1 MRVYHNKLS
10 QSLSQGLP
18 LVCLVFGDEPWQKID
33 SLNQIKQ
40 HAKAQGFDETIQ
52 FSADTN
58 FDWQEVHAEYY
69 AMSLFSG
76 RKIIEVELTNN
87 KVSEAGNKLLTELAN
102 DLTPDNLLI
111 IHGGKLEARITKQ
124 KWFTHLDKQGIYVA
138 IYDVEGRH
146 LSQWLTQ
153 QARQLG
159 LSLTPEANHY
169 MVTILEGN
177 LLAMSQ
183 ELEKFALLYPNQQL
197 DIEQV
202 EALTI
207 KQAKFNP
214 FQLVD
219 TLLTGNFK
227 KLILM
232 LESLAH
238 DGVHASQLVWI
249 LHKEISQLAQMHEQ
263 IAQGVAFAQ
272 LCKDFR
278 IWEKRKP
285 VYQQA
290 LQNTALNNLYIA
302 LGRLA
307 DIDQQIK
314 SSSDFDDMLLLT
326 DACISVFH
334 GDVTNK
340 LPLDYSSQS

>member
-33 SLNQIKQ
+33 SLAQIKQ
-40 HAKAQGFDETIQ
+40 QAKAQGFEEVIQ
-52 FSADTN
+52 FSADAS
-58 FDWQEVHAEYY
+58 FDWQEVHNEYY

-76 RKIIEVELTNN
+76 RKVIEIELING
-87 KVSEAGNKLLTELAN
+87 KISEQGGKLLTELAN
-102 DLTPDNLLI
+102 DLTPDNLLLL
-111 IHGGKLEARITKQ
+111 HGDKLETRVTKK
-124 KWFTHLDKQGIYVA
+124 KWFTSLDKQGIYVA

-153 QARQLG
+153 QARQFG
-159 LSLTPEANHY
+159 LSLTPDANQY

-214 FQLVD
+214 FQLID
-219 TLLTGNFK
+219 TLLSGNFK
-227 KLILM
+227 KLLLM
-232 LESLAH
+232 LESLSH
-238 DGVHASQLVWI
+238 DGVHASQLLWI

-263 IAQGVAFAQ
+263 MAQGVDFNQ
-272 LCKDFR
+272 LCKDYR
-278 IWEKRKP
+278 IWDKRKP
-285 VYQQA
+285 IYQQA
-290 LQNTALNNLYIA
+290 INNTSLSNVYIA
-302 LGRLA
+302 LSRLA
-307 DIDQQIK
+307 DVDQQIK
-314 SSSDFDDMLLLT
+314 SSSESSCED
-326 DACISVFH
+326 IQIH
-334 GDVTNK
+334 DVYE
-340 LPLDYSSQS
+340 DE

>member
-33 SLNQIKQ
+33 SLAQIKQ
-40 HAKAQGFDETIQ
+40 QAKAQGFDEVIQ
-52 FSADTN
+52 FSADAS
-58 FDWQEVHAEYY
+58 FDWQEVHNEYY

-76 RKIIEVELTNN
+76 RKVIEIELVNG
-87 KVSEAGNKLLTELAN
+87 KISEQGGKLLTELAN
-102 DLTPDNLLI
+102 DLTPDNLLLL
-111 IHGGKLEARITKQ
+111 HGDKLETRVTKK
-124 KWFTHLDKQGIYVA
+124 KWFTSLDKQGIYVA

-153 QARQLG
+153 QARQFG
-159 LSLTPEANHY
+159 LSLTPDANQY

-214 FQLVD
+214 FQLID
-219 TLLTGNFK
+219 TLLSGNFK
-227 KLILM
+227 KLLLM
-232 LESLAH
+232 LESLSH
-238 DGVHASQLVWI
+238 DGVHASQLLWI

-263 IAQGVAFAQ
+263 MAQGVDFNQ
-272 LCKDFR
+272 LCKDYR
-278 IWEKRKP
+278 IWDKRKP
-285 VYQQA
+285 IYQQA
-290 LQNTALNNLYIA
+290 VNNTSLSNVYIA
-302 LGRLA
+302 LSRLA
-307 DIDQQIK
+307 DVDQQIK
-314 SSSDFDDMLLLT
+314 SSSEFDDMLLIS
-326 DACISVFH
+326 DVCISVFH
-334 GDVTNK
+334 GEVTDK
-340 LPLDYSSQS
+340 LSLDFSR

>member
-33 SLNQIKQ
+33 SLAQIKQ
-40 HAKAQGFDETIQ
+40 QAKAQGFDEVIQ
-52 FSADTN
+52 FSADAS
-58 FDWQEVHAEYY
+58 FDWQEVHNEYY

-76 RKIIEVELTNN
+76 RKVIEIELVNG
-87 KVSEAGNKLLTELAN
+87 KISEQGGKLLTELAN
-102 DLTPDNLLI
+102 DLTPDNLLLL
-111 IHGGKLEARITKQ
+111 HGDKLETRVTKK
-124 KWFTHLDKQGIYVA
+124 KWFTSLDKQGIYVA

-153 QARQLG
+153 QARQFG
-159 LSLTPEANHY
+159 LSLTPDANQY

-214 FQLVD
+214 FQLID
-219 TLLTGNFK
+219 TLLSGNFQ
-227 KLILM
+227 KLLLM
-232 LESLAH
+232 LESLSH
-238 DGVHASQLVWI
+238 DGVHASQLLWI

-263 IAQGVAFAQ
+263 MAQGVDFNQ
-272 LCKDFR
+272 LCKDYR
-278 IWEKRKP
+278 IWDKRKP
-285 VYQQA
+285 IYQQA
-290 LQNTALNNLYIA
+290 INNTSLSNVYIA
-302 LGRLA
+302 LSRLA
-307 DIDQQIK
+307 DVDQQIK
-314 SSSDFDDMLLLT
+314 SSSEFDDMLLIS
-326 DACISVFH
+326 DVCISVFH
-334 GDVTNK
+334 GEVTDK
-340 LPLDYSSQS
+340 LSLDFSR

>member
-33 SLNQIKQ
+33 SLAQIKQ
-40 HAKAQGFDETIQ
+40 QAKAQGFEEVIQ
-52 FSADTN
+52 FSADAS
-58 FDWQEVHAEYY
+58 FDWQEVHNEYY

-76 RKIIEVELTNN
+76 RKVIEIELING
-87 KVSEAGNKLLTELAN
+87 KISEQGGKLLTELAN
-102 DLTPDNLLI
+102 DLTPDNLLLL
-111 IHGGKLEARITKQ
+111 HGDKLETRVTKK
-124 KWFTHLDKQGIYVA
+124 KWFTSLDKQGIYVA

-153 QARQLG
+153 QARQFG
-159 LSLTPEANHY
+159 LSLTPDANQY

-214 FQLVD
+214 FQLID
-219 TLLTGNFK
+219 TLLSGNFK
-227 KLILM
+227 KLLLM
-232 LESLAH
+232 LESLSH
-238 DGVHASQLVWI
+238 DGVHASQLLWI

-263 IAQGVAFAQ
+263 MAQGVDFNQ
-272 LCKDFR
+272 LCKDYR
-278 IWEKRKP
+278 IWDKRKP
-285 VYQQA
+285 IYQQA
-290 LQNTALNNLYIA
+290 INNTSLSNVYIA
-302 LGRLA
+302 LSRLA
-307 DIDQQIK
+307 DVDQQIK
-314 SSSDFDDMLLLT
+314 SSSEFDDMLLIA
-326 DACISVFH
+326 DVCISVFH
-334 GDVTNK
+334 GEVTDK
-340 LPLDYSSQS
+340 LSLDFSR

>member
-33 SLNQIKQ
+33 SLAQIKQ
-40 HAKAQGFDETIQ
+40 QAKAQGFDEVIQ
-52 FSADTN
+52 FSADAS
-58 FDWQEVHAEYY
+58 FDWQEVHNEYY

-76 RKIIEVELTNN
+76 RKVIEIELVNG
-87 KVSEAGNKLLTELAN
+87 KISEQGGKLLTELAN
-102 DLTPDNLLI
+102 DLTPDNLLLL
-111 IHGGKLEARITKQ
+111 HGDKLETRVTKK
-124 KWFTHLDKQGIYVA
+124 KWFTSLDKQGIYVA

-153 QARQLG
+153 QARQFG
-159 LSLTPEANHY
+159 LSLTPDANQY

-214 FQLVD
+214 FQLID
-219 TLLTGNFK
+219 TLLSGNFK
-227 KLILM
+227 KLLLM
-232 LESLAH
+232 LESLSH
-238 DGVHASQLVWI
+238 DGVHASQLLWI

-263 IAQGVAFAQ
+263 MAQGVDFNQ
-272 LCKDFR
+272 LCKDYR
-278 IWEKRKP
+278 IWDKRKP
-285 VYQQA
+285 IYQQA
-290 LQNTALNNLYIA
+290 INNTSLSNVYIA
-302 LGRLA
+302 LSRLA
-307 DIDQQIK
+307 DVDQQIK
-314 SSSDFDDMLLLT
+314 SSSEFDDMLLIS
-326 DACISVFH
+326 DVCISVFH
-334 GDVTNK
+334 GEVTDK
-340 LPLDYSSQS
+340 LSLDFSR

>member
-1 MRVYHNKLS
+1 MRIYHNKLS

-33 SLNQIKQ
+33 SLAQIKQ
-40 HAKAQGFDETIQ
+40 QAKAQGFDEVIQ
-52 FSADTN
+52 FSADAS
-58 FDWQEVHAEYY
+58 FDWQEVHNEYY

-76 RKIIEVELTNN
+76 RKVIEIELVNG
-87 KVSEAGNKLLTELAN
+87 KISEQGGKLLTEVAN
-102 DLTPDNLLI
+102 DLTPDNLLLL
-111 IHGGKLEARITKQ
+111 HGDKLETRVTKK
-124 KWFTHLDKQGIYVA
+124 KWFTSLDKQGIYVA

-153 QARQLG
+153 QARQFG
-159 LSLTPEANHY
+159 LSLTPDANQY

-214 FQLVD
+214 FQLID
-219 TLLTGNFK
+219 TLLSGNFK
-227 KLILM
+227 KLLLM
-232 LESLAH
+232 LESLSH
-238 DGVHASQLVWI
+238 DGVHASQLLWI

-263 IAQGVAFAQ
+263 MAQGVDFNQ
-272 LCKDFR
+272 LCKDHR
-278 IWEKRKP
+278 IWDKRKP
-285 VYQQA
+285 IYQQA
-290 LQNTALNNLYIA
+290 INNTSLSNVYIA
-302 LGRLA
+302 LSRLA
-307 DIDQQIK
+307 DVDQQIK
-314 SSSDFDDMLLLT
+314 SSSEFDDMLLIS
-326 DACISVFH
+326 DVCISVFH
-334 GDVTNK
+334 GEVTDK
-340 LPLDYSSQS
+340 LSLDFSR

>member
-33 SLNQIKQ
+33 SLAQIKQ
-40 HAKAQGFDETIQ
+40 QAKTQGFDEVIQ
-52 FSADTN
+52 FSADAS
-58 FDWQEVHAEYY
+58 FDWQEVHNEYY

-76 RKIIEVELTNN
+76 RKVIEIELVNG
-87 KVSEAGNKLLTELAN
+87 KISEQGGKLLTELAN
-102 DLTPDNLLI
+102 DLTPDNLLLL
-111 IHGGKLEARITKQ
+111 HGDKLETRVTKK
-124 KWFTHLDKQGIYVA
+124 KWFTSLDKQGIYVA

-153 QARQLG
+153 QARQFG
-159 LSLTPEANHY
+159 LSLTPDANQY

-214 FQLVD
+214 FQLID
-219 TLLTGNFK
+219 TLLSGNFK
-227 KLILM
+227 KLLLM
-232 LESLAH
+232 LESLSH
-238 DGVHASQLVWI
+238 DGVHASQLLWI

-263 IAQGVAFAQ
+263 MAQGVDFNQ
-272 LCKDFR
+272 LCKDYR
-278 IWEKRKP
+278 IWDKRKP
-285 VYQQA
+285 IYQQA
-290 LQNTALNNLYIA
+290 INNTSLSNVYIA
-302 LGRLA
+302 LSRLA
-307 DIDQQIK
+307 DVDQQIK
-314 SSSDFDDMLLLT
+314 SSSEFDDMLLIS
-326 DACISVFH
+326 DVCISVFH
-334 GDVTNK
+334 GEVTDK
-340 LPLDYSSQS
+340 LSLDFSR